1 MTSPTPLSQAIHHAP
16 RWHQADQFQDGSE
29 IRIVPHTDQVLGAVV
44 YGLDARKAQSGET
57 IFRLKQALAEHLVL
71 IFKQQQ
77 LDDLQYLAFAT
88 YFGSIFRPAADTP
101 VLAAQD
107 DSGVPPDIVPVSN
120 AVGQGDYTGHGELSP
135 HADHQWTPLPSFG
148 SLLYA
153 IELPQEGGQTSW
165 INTIKAYNALD
176 ADTQAHIDQL
186 QLITYNPF
194 VRRQKTQATSQ
205 DSVYGNSPLYR
216 FKDQPVLSHAYPHPL
231 VRTHPE
237 SGRKALWLNTH
248 TEVELENY
256 DDQAGSELIAQLR
269 AHLLQPEFAYEHQWE
284 VGDIVFWDNQA
295 TLHSR
300 RPFPAEQ
307 RRLLKR
313 ISLAG
318 SRPF

>member
-1 MTSPTPLSQAIHHAP
+1 MTSLTQLSQAIHDAP
-16 RWHQADQFQDGSE
+16 RWHQQDQYQNTDEIKIVPQADQA
-29 IRIVPHTDQVLGAVV
+29 LGAVV

-57 IFRLKQALAEHLVL
+57 ILRLKQALAEHLIL
-71 IFKQQQ
+71 IFRNQS

-88 YFGSIFRPAADTP
+88 YFGSIFRPDADTP
-101 VLAAQD
+101 VLASKTD
-107 DSGVPPDIVPVSN
+107 TGTPPDVVPVSN
-120 AVGQGDYTGHGELSP
+120 AVGQGDYTGHGELAP

-153 IELPQEGGQTSW
+153 IELPKDGGQTSW
-165 INTIKAYNALD
+165 INTIKAYEALD
-176 ADTQAHIDQL
+176 EETKAQINQL

-194 VRRQKTQATSQ
+194 VRFQSNKG
-205 DSVYGNSPLYR
+205 GNAYAGNMPKYR
-216 FKDQPVLSHAYPHPL
+216 FKDQPILGHAYPHPL

-248 TEVELENY
+248 TEVELVNY
-256 DDQAGSELIAQLR
+256 DDQAGSELIAKLR
-269 AHLLQPEFAYEHQWE
+269 EHVLKTEFAYEHNWE
-284 VGDIVFWDNQA
+284 AGDIVFWDNQV

-300 RPFPAEQ
+300 RPFPADQ

>member
-1 MTSPTPLSQAIHHAP
+1 MTSLTQLSQAIHDAP
-16 RWHQADQFQDGSE
+16 RWHQPDQFQHPDD
-29 IRIVPHTDQVLGAVV
+29 IQIIPQHDAALGAVV

-57 IFRLKQALAEHLVL
+57 ILKLKQALAEHLIL
-71 IFKQQQ
+71 IIKQQA
-77 LDDLQYLAFAT
+77 LDDLQYLAFAS
-88 YFGSIFRPAADTP
+88 YFGAIFRSSPDTP
-101 VLAAQD
+101 VLATQAD
-107 DSGVPPDIVPVSN
+107 TGTPPDVVPVSN
-120 AVGQGDYTGHGELSP
+120 AVGQGDYTGHGELTP

-165 INTIKAYNALD
+165 INTIQAYAALD
-176 ADTQAHIDQL
+176 DDTKAQIDQL

-194 VRRQKTQATSQ
+194 VRFQNNKG
-205 DSVYGNSPLYR
+205 GNAYARNMPKYR
-216 FKDQPVLSHAYPHPL
+216 FKDQPILGHAYPHPL

-237 SGRKALWLNTH
+237 TGRKALWLNTH
-248 TEVELENY
+248 TEVELVNY
-256 DDQAGSELIAQLR
+256 EDQAGNQLIEKLR
-269 AHLLQPEFAYEHQWE
+269 AHISKPEFAYEHHWE
-284 VGDIVFWDNQA
+284 VGDIVFWDNQV

-300 RPFPAEQ
+300 RPFPADQ

>member
-1 MTSPTPLSQAIHHAP
+1 MTILTQLSQAIHDAP
-16 RWHQADQFQDGSE
+16 RWHQPEQLQNSDEIKIVAQDNAA
-29 IRIVPHTDQVLGAVV
+29 LGAVV

-57 IFRLKQALAEHLVL
+57 ILKLKQALAEHLIL
-71 IFKQQQ
+71 IFKQQS

-88 YFGSIFRPAADTP
+88 YFGSIFRPSADTP
-101 VLAAQD
+101 VLAAKD
-107 DSGVPPDIVPVSN
+107 DTGVPPDVVPVSN
-120 AVGQGDYTGHGELSP
+120 AVGQGDYTGHGELTP

-153 IELPQEGGQTSW
+153 IELPKEGGKTAW
-165 INTIKAYNALD
+165 INTIKAYDALD
-176 ADTQAHIDQL
+176 HETKAHIEQL

-194 VRRQKTQATSQ
+194 VRRQKTKSTVQG
-205 DSVYGNSPLYR
+205 DGYGSSPLYR
-216 FKDQPVLSHAYPHPL
+216 FKDQPILSHAYPHPL
-231 VRTHPE
+231 VRLHPE

-248 TEVELENY
+248 TEVELVNY
-256 DDQAGSELIAQLR
+256 DDQAGNELIAKLR
-269 AHLLQPEFAYEHQWE
+269 EHIQKPEFRYEHDWQ
-284 VGDIVFWDNQA
+284 VGDIVFWDNQV

-300 RPFPAEQ
+300 QPFPADQ